1 MHVYKNH
8 PRWCR
13 VTLLTLWKHFRNHSL
28 TVREGPAHSLPRH
41 SSLQWQ
47 PQLSSWPFVHLWP
60 ASSPSALCP
69 FPWRTKNPWSGNE
82 TPPTPQMEMIF
93 SKAHFNWTWRSKSIT
108 VHSSVVMNMIYVYKL
123 SRATSFFIL
132 MLWKPDMPQRK
143 HLLETRMKERS
154 GKSHFIIKASLWCPR
169 QSKA

>member
-1 MHVYKNH
+1 MFTKITHVGAEWLCWHFGNILET
-8 PRWCR
+8 
-13 VTLLTLWKHFRNHSL
+13 TLLQSGRGLPTLCLGTRVSSDSHSFHP
-28 TVREGPAHSLPRH
+28 GPLFIFGLPPLLLP
-41 SSLQWQ
+41 SV
-47 PQLSSWPFVHLWP
+47 LSHDEQ
-60 ASSPSALCP
+60 
-69 FPWRTKNPWSGNE
+69 RTLGLVMKR
-82 TPPTPQMEMIF
+82 PPPPQMEMIF

-123 SRATSFFIL
+123 SRAASFFIL

-154 GKSHFIIKASLWCPR
+154 GESHFIIKASLWCPR